1 MEGNDK
7 AYIQHHLTEGFSL
20 VEILVATAI
29 AGILCVASTSAITA
43 SKQLSQL
50 NKVKV
55 YLLSAQAIQS
65 RSWLLTGEYV
75 THDALPPFGIASVRI
90 SQTISDTGMY
100 EISATLTSRASTDSC
115 RVIKIREDALTPTEC
130 W

>member
-1 MEGNDK
+1 MEGNYK

-29 AGILCVASTSAITA
+29 AGILCVATTSAITA

-50 NKVKV
+50 NKVKA

-75 THDALPPFGIASVRI
+75 THDALPPSGIASVRI

-100 EISATLTSRASTDSC
+100 EISATLTSRPSTDSC
-115 RVIKIREDALTPTEC
+115 RVIKIREDVLTPTEC

>member
-29 AGILCVASTSAITA
+29 AGILCVATTSAITA

-50 NKVKV
+50 NKVKA

-75 THDALPPFGIASVRI
+75 THD
-90 SQTISDTGMY
+90 
-100 EISATLTSRASTDSC
+100 
-115 RVIKIREDALTPTEC
+115 
-130 W
+130 